1 CFGHMHTFKPLL
13 FATTLL
19 SLLGPV
25 SAEEPSSTYRKSDL
39 RAAETLRVR
48 ASTDATAY
56 QLVQSLTTE
65 VGARPAGSAGDRAA
79 VAWAVR
85 EMQRLGFSQV
95 RTMEVKVP

>member
-1 CFGHMHTFKPLL
+1 MAANSLGTDVAGRMQTFKPLL
-13 FATTLL
+13 FATTVL

-25 SAEEPSSTYRKSDL
+25 LAADPSSTYSKPDL

-48 ASTDATAY
+48 ASTDETAY

-65 VGARPAGSAGDRAA
+65 VGPRPAGSTGDQAA

-85 EMQRLGFSQV
+85 AMHRL
-95 RTMEVKVP
+95 

>member
-1 CFGHMHTFKPLL
+1 MHTFKPLL
-13 FATTLL
+13 FATAFL

-25 SAEEPSSTYRKSDL
+25 SAAEPRSTFSKPDL

-48 ASTDATAY
+48 ASSDETAY

-65 VGARPAGSAGDRAA
+65 VGARPAGSAGDKAA

-85 EMQRLGFSQV
+85 EMQRLGFSSV
-95 RTMEVKVP
+95 RTMEVKVPH